1 MTPLGAWLEADHR
14 AIDALLDRASAGDGP
29 LDREAYE
36 LFRARLLRH
45 IAREEKVLLP
55 AARRAR
61 GGVALPIARRLR
73 TEHAAI
79 TSLLVPT
86 PDRALIRELRS
97 LLEPHDLLEEGPG
110 GAYAACEA
118 AIRAGWPE
126 VLAQIEAYPPVKVAQ
141 HVDGRAAIRT
151 AGEALARA
159 SGRR

>member
-73 TEHAAI
+73 TGQHLAHPGRVR
-79 TSLLVPT
+79 LDL
-86 PDRALIRELRS
+86 RE
-97 LLEPHDLLEEGPG
+97 
-110 GAYAACEA
+110 
-118 AIRAGWPE
+118 
-126 VLAQIEAYPPVKVAQ
+126 PV
-141 HVDGRAAIRT
+141 
-151 AGEALARA
+151 
-159 SGRR
+159 RRLGV